1 MQGYLRLN
9 KEVGIFL
16 GFDCL
21 ENLVGSNLNLVKP
34 AEQALKHPH
43 LLPGK
48 NDKKYFVN
56 HFTKNKKKN
65 KINHSYQKSG
75 TLGKRYKRL
84 TEDGMIVLRNPCL
97 PSPDIYSLEIVILE
111 NFKPNKHEKHK
122 LLVQDKLILN
132 KLKFGQNKNILYE
145 LESGNVLEVNL
156 ELNSLDKRGKA
167 RILKSINKY
176 EQKMENEESLLMR
189 KNQPTQ
195 SINFRDQL
203 NQLGLLINP
212 SNPEMQSSNLKIMD
226 TGGGTGVN
234 IPSNST
240 PQDQSNPIKIEMTGG
255 INFSGLD
262 KNNTSNIIK
271 SNNQN
276 NPNSLTSNL
285 KAEKDNKSNM
295 SEMESEIDILLEDL
309 YEQVK
314 YKEKEKHEGTGMK
327 QFNFNIFETRNRDKE
342 IFSLKKVLW
351 MIKKRIIIEE
361 MKNEDLRKL
370 EMLRQP
376 TAEIVLKN
384 INSFDYLIDLVPK
397 YDDLKYIK
405 GRVFNESSQEG
416 TVRISSYNNL
426 RK

>member
-1 MQGYLRLN
+1 
-9 KEVGIFL
+9 VGIFL

-43 LLPGK
+43 LLPDK
-48 NDKKYFVN
+48 NDKKYFMH

-65 KINHSYQKSG
+65 KINHSYEKSG

-84 TEDGMIVLRNPCL
+84 TEDGIIVLRNPCL

-111 NFKPNKHEKHK
+111 KFKANKHEKHK

-145 LESGNVLEVNL
+145 LESGNVLELNL

-189 KNQPTQ
+189 KKQPNQL
-195 SINFRDQL
+195 INFRDQL
-203 NQLGLLINP
+203 NQMGLLVNP
-212 SNPEMQSSNLKIMD
+212 SNQNNEDSNLKIMH

-234 IPSNST
+234 IPSNNMPSN
-240 PQDQSNPIKIEMTGG
+240 QSNPIKVEMTGG

-271 SNNQN
+271 NNN
-276 NPNSLTSNL
+276 HNSTKN
-285 KAEKDNKSNM
+285 EMMVQQENKSNV

-314 YKEKEKHEGTGMK
+314 HREKEKYEEKGIK
-327 QFNFNIFETRNRDKE
+327 QFNFNIFDTNNREKE
-342 IFSLKKVLW
+342 VFSLKKVLW

-361 MKNEDLRKL
+361 MKNEELKKL
-370 EMLRQP
+370 ELLRQP
-376 TAEIVLKN
+376 TVEMILQN
-384 INSFDYLIDLVPK
+384 INSFDYLVDLVPK

-405 GRVFNESSQEG
+405 GRIFIESSQQG
-416 TVRISSYNNL
+416 NITISFL
-426 RK
+426 II